1 MRELITQE
9 VHQIAGGNFIQDIQ
23 NIYQNGLDG
32 SALTVGIISLST
44 GMLVG
49 SVMPKVAPIC
59 AIGALIAYA
68 IYDTQHVPNI
78 A

>member
-1 MRELITQE
+1 MRELIVQE
-9 VHQIAGGNFIQDIQ
+9 THQIAGGNFIQDIKD
-23 NIYQNGLDG
+23 IYEDGLSG
-32 SALTVGIISLST
+32 YALTAGILSLST

-49 SVMPKVAPIC
+49 SVIPKFAPVC

-68 IYDTQHVPNI
+68 IYDTQHVQNV